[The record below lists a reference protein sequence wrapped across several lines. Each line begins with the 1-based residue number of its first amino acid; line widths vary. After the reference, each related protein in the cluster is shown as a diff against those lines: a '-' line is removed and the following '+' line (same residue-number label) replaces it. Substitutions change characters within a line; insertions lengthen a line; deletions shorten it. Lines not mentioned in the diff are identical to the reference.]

1 MNIKQRTIKLAV
13 EDFYAALSMSPI
25 WLAMGNYE
33 LKERHSRSVLGPF
46 WLVLS
51 TAVQVAVTSFVLSIL
66 FKMNLE
72 RFLPYIAISLI
83 LWQYFSNAVMETSL
97 TFVSNGEIIKSIKRP
112 YNYYI
117 FLALWRNLLLSAYG
131 LFIFLVCLVIFQI
144 KPTIN
149 FLLVV
154 PGLFL
159 FILNVY
165 WLSLF
170 LAICTVRYRD
180 VPPVIQNSLTI
191 LFWLTPVCYRFDQLP
206 INAQYFIR
214 FNPLT
219 HWLEVVRAPFLMEQ
233 TQPISWFISIGTIIV
248 GGFVTGLLFAYN
260 RHKLSLWV

>member
-1 MNIKQRTIKLAV
+1 MNRKRKTIPLAL
-13 EDFYAALSMSPI
+13 EDLYTALSMRFI
-25 WLAMGNYE
+25 WIAMGNYE

-66 FKMNLE
+66 FKMDLE

-83 LWQYFSNAVMETSL
+83 LWQNFSNAIVEASL

-117 FLALWRNLLLSAYG
+117 FLAIWRNLLLSAYG
-131 LFIFLVCLVIFQI
+131 LSVFLVCLLVFQI
-144 KPTIN
+144 KPTLN

-191 LFWLTPVCYRFDQLP
+191 LFWLTPVCYRLDQLP
-206 INAQYFIR
+206 LSAQYFIAL
-214 FNPLT
+214 NPLT

-233 TQPISWFISIGTIIV
+233 TQLLSWFVCIGTIV
-248 GGFVTGLLFAYN
+248 AGGFMTGILFAYN